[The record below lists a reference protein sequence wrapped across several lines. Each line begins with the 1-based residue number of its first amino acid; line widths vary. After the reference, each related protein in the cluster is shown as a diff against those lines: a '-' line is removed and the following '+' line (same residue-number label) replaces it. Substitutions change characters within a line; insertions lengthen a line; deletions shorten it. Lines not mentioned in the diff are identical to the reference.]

1 MSLIGNLEEI
11 KIADVLRLFA
21 SGRKTGRLT
30 VTAEEDQ
37 TTLRF
42 QRGVVVH
49 AHASQGRLTGEDAV
63 LDLFGWKAGQLTF
76 IPEEKTVTPN
86 VTRGVDQLVLD
97 GLRLGDVFH
106 RMNEAIP
113 SDRAVFQMSGGP
125 ADEEKR
131 LALGARDWRVLR
143 LCDGSREVREVAEA
157 SKVAR
162 TEVMRLLFEA
172 MEAGFVERVE
182 PQKGLRAQAQ
192 GLFGKEQAE
201 IDPRLDEEWRRLLHF
216 ARGVRRVEV
225 RSGPGRSAALP
236 AVFKAGLVREVHL
249 PRNVFTELGL
259 REGEDVSVKPVD

>member
-21 SGRKTGRLT
+21 QGKKTGRLT
-30 VTAEEDQ
+30 VTDAEEQ

-42 QRGVVVH
+42 QKGVVVH
-49 AHASQGRLTGEDAV
+49 ANASHGRLAGEDAV

-76 IPEEKTVTPN
+76 IPEEKSVTPN

-113 SDRAVFQMSGGP
+113 SDRAVFQMGAGP

-131 LALGARDWRVLR
+131 LAIGSRDWRVLR
-143 LCDGSREVREVAEA
+143 LCDGSRDVRELAE
-157 SKVAR
+157 STR
-162 TEVMRLLFEA
+162 LPRNDVMRIVFEA
-172 MEAGFVERVE
+172 LEAGFLERVE
-182 PQKGLRAQAQ
+182 AQRGLRVQVL

-201 IDPRLDEEWRRLLHF
+201 IDPRLEDEWRRLLHF
-216 ARGVRRVEV
+216 GRGVKRVEV

-236 AVFKAGLVREVHL
+236 AVFKAGLVREIHL
-249 PRNVFTELGL
+249 PRNVFAELGL